1 MPMLHV
7 LSSIYLAAAGIAQ
20 PAPVFLFNTNPVA
33 VNDTASRQCNTITGV
48 DVLSND
54 YDPDGDPLTIVSAVS
69 QLGNV
74 EIGAGG
80 QYLEYD
86 TTSVSGTAIIYY
98 TIDDGHGG
106 QATGT
111 LTVTVTGRHCNL

>member
-7 LSSIYLAAAGIAQ
+7 LSSIYLAAAGVAQ
-20 PAPVFLFNTNPVA
+20 PAPVFLFNDSPVA

-48 DVLSND
+48 GVLGND
-54 YDPDGDPLTIVSAVS
+54 YDPDGDPLTIVNAVA

-74 EIGAGG
+74 EVSLDG

-86 TTSVSGTAIIYY
+86 STSVTGTDTIYY